1 MSFSRRRVDDA
12 LYLGYSICREAT
24 LLGVLTHHLLVG
36 SDVYTVDFVCGDVAL
51 QPLDLWT
58 QVLEDATGGLG
69 NALQLLWCQLPRVW
83 DFTFDKVFWHS
94 RVNTFFTFT
103 TAAETITRQNL
114 TVLSVSP
121 ACLHQDSMSI
131 WPMGFKKCVLHTQES
146 RSWCPLW

>member
-94 RVNTFFTFT
+94 RVNTF
-103 TAAETITRQNL
+103 
-114 TVLSVSP
+114 VSP